1 MSQRLHLGL
10 ILPSV
15 YKETVSGHM
24 WVKKVGVESYGNF
37 QQMGI
42 SREGD
47 FGVYAIYLTNL
58 TIYCQLLKGRECTLY
73 TGVERD

>member
-15 YKETVSGHM
+15 CKETVNGHM

-37 QQMGI
+37 QQRGI

-47 FGVYAIYLTNL
+47 FGVYAIYLT
-58 TIYCQLLKGRECTLY
+58 IYFRLLKGRECTLY
-73 TGVERD
+73 IGVERN